1 MRRKSN
7 KNVENR
13 AYRFRLYPNAELTVL
28 INKTI
33 GCSRLIYN
41 SLLTD
46 KKKYYEETGLSLKKE
61 VSEFMLEIL

>member
-13 AYRFRLYPNAELTVL
+13 AYRFRLYPNSEQTIL

-46 KKKYYEETGLSLKKE
+46 KKEYYEQTGL
-61 VSEFMLEIL
+61 